1 MRTSTPAPVKL
12 YTPIKN
18 GLVSSLAYL
27 FENKSSASKVIQY
40 TFKQNKKWGSR
51 DRKVFAEAF
60 YTIVRHAGWYF
71 AAIEK
76 KDFSALS
83 VEETYKIVSLYEEGA
98 ALEEPEAFN
107 LMHSISKDLEE
118 VLRAELSED
127 EMMDF
132 LKKSNEEAP
141 VFLRVNT
148 LKVNDQGCA
157 KHLMDEDIKTIKVK
171 ENCLMLDERKNI
183 FTTDTFKKGYFEI
196 QDGASQ
202 DVAPFME
209 LEKGMR
215 VADSCSGAGGKA
227 LHMAAKLEN
236 TGTLVAMDIFPR
248 RLEELKKRAKRAGV
262 SNLQIKPIEGTKTIK
277 RMDAKF
283 DRALLDV
290 PCTGAGT
297 YRRKPEAKLFFSRE
311 EHARLMQT
319 QQEILELHSKLVKP
333 GGKLIYATCSVF
345 PSENKKQVDL
355 FLENHSD
362 FEFEKD
368 VSNSVGQDSFDGFYM
383 ARLCKK

>member
-1 MRTSTPAPVKL
+1 MNQTEPVKL
-12 YTPIKN
+12 FPPIKN

-27 FENKSSASKVIQY
+27 FEHRSSASKVIQY

-51 DRKVFAEAF
+51 DRKVFAESF
-60 YTIVRHAGWYF
+60 YTVVRHAGWYF
-71 AAIEK
+71 SAIG
-76 KDFSALS
+76 KDTYTDLT
-83 VEETYKIVSLYEEGA
+83 VEEAYKIVSLLEEGA
-98 ALEEPEAFN
+98 SLAEPEAFH
-107 LMHSISKDLEE
+107 LKHSISQDLES
-118 VLRAELSED
+118 VLRDEQNQE
-127 EMMDF
+127 EMMTF

-148 LKVNDQGCA
+148 LKTNDADCA
-157 KHLMDEDIKTIKVK
+157 RALFDEGVKSTKVK
-171 ENCLMLDERKNI
+171 ENCLMLEERKNI
-183 FTTDTFKKGYFEI
+183 FTSQVFKKGFFEI

-202 DVAPFME
+202 DVAPFMD
-209 LEKGMR
+209 LENGMR

-277 RMDAKF
+277 RMEAKF
-283 DRALLDV
+283 DRVLLDV

-297 YRRKPEAKLFFSRE
+297 YRRKPESKLFFTKDE
-311 EHARLMQT
+311 QQRLMQT

-333 GGKLIYATCSVF
+333 QGKMIYATCSVF
-345 PSENKKQVDL
+345 PSENRNQVDA
-355 FLENHSD
+355 FLKRHES
-362 FEFEKD
+362 FEFETDK
-368 VSNSVGQDSFDGFYM
+368 SNQVGQDGFDGFYM
-383 ARLCKK
+383 ARLKRK